1 MSYDREEQFEDDLIR
16 CLVEEKGWK
25 DGVLLYKDE
34 NALLKNWADII
45 YDNNRDIDRLGSY
58 PLTDGEMQQ
67 IMETVNTLKTPLR
80 LNGFINGGTVQII
93 RDNEQDTHNFGK
105 MVSLKIFDRNEIA
118 AGRTRYQIARQPI
131 FHAKNAVYPN
141 RRGDFC
147 LLINGMPVIHVE
159 LKKSGH
165 YVSEAEYQIKKY
177 LHENVFT
184 GLFSL
189 IQVFV
194 AMTPEEC
201 VYFANPGCAEKFN
214 PTFCF
219 HWADQYNEPM
229 NEWHMIAERLLSIPM
244 AHELIGFYTVADQTD
259 GNLKVMRSYQY
270 YAVSKISKRISE
282 MKWDSK
288 SIYGGYVWHTTGSGK
303 TLTSF
308 KAAQMVANS
317 KDADKVV
324 FLMDRIELGTQS
336 LREYRGFSD
345 ETDDVQSTENTDIL
359 RAKLKSDAA
368 KDTLIVTS
376 IQKMSRIKA
385 DEGLASADIEKINR
399 KRIVFIVDECHRSV
413 FGEMLSTIKYTFP
426 RAIFVGFSG
435 TPILEINKKKETT
448 TADVFGDELEG
459 TRYTVADGM
468 RDKNVLGFDT
478 VPQPTYKDK
487 DLRKVIALEKAR
499 VTTEK
504 EVFGDLE
511 REKIYRHWM
520 VEVPMGQQMDDDGD
534 LLESIEGELPES
546 QYNRAEHRKAVID
559 DIIDNWTSQSNAG
572 KFHAMLA
579 TSSIPEAIKYYKE
592 LRKRDSGLKIT
603 AVFDPHDGNNEGSIE
618 KIDGIA
624 DILLDYR
631 NTFGVEFNISGYA
644 KFKRD
649 VCERLAHK
657 GAYVAIEN
665 DRSKCL
671 DILIVV
677 DQMLTGYDSK
687 WVNTLYL
694 DKFYKWSNIEMVIQA
709 FSRTNRVFGEDKPHG
724 IIRYYRRPYTMK
736 NIIEYAFEQYSGN
749 KPYGIFVPKL
759 KDNIEGMNRAYLQIK
774 KIFVM
779 AGIPDFSK
787 LPEDVAEKRKFSKL
801 FKELNNHL
809 EPAKVQG
816 FVWEKQTYECE
827 DLNGKKEIISLV
839 FTKEEYDILL
849 MRYKELRRG
858 GSNGGGEAPYDID
871 PYLMALSTEM
881 IDSDYMDS
889 RFKKYIKLLKN
900 NADPRTIEEMLN
912 ELHRSFASLS
922 QDEQKYANILLKDI
936 QNQDIEIDE
945 NKNIRDYI
953 VEYQTRAQNTRVHQ
967 FAVELGIDEEKL
979 KEIIAAHVTESDI
992 NAFGRYDALIQSV
1005 DIEVAKRY
1013 FDRIEG
1019 QDIPRR
1025 KVRSKL
1031 DALVRSFI
1039 LNDGSDEIDLYDQ
1052 ENHGNVVYDFVH
1064 YQAVANTTKFD
1075 SKND

>member
-1 MSYDREEQFEDDLIR
+1 MSYDREEKFEDDLVR

-34 NALLKNWADII
+34 KALLKNWADII
-45 YDNNRDIDRLGSY
+45 YDNNRDIDRLGDY

-80 LNGFINGGTVQII
+80 LNGFINGGTVQVI
-93 RDNEQDTHNFGK
+93 RDNESDLHNFGK
-105 MVSLKIFDRNEIA
+105 LVSLKIFDRNEIA
-118 AGRTRYQIARQPI
+118 AGRTKYQIVRQPV
-131 FHAKNAVYPN
+131 FHARNTVYPN

-184 GLFSL
+184 GIFSL
-189 IQVFV
+189 VQIFV
-194 AMTPEEC
+194 AMTPEES
-201 VYFANPGCAEKFN
+201 VYFANPGSAEKFN
-214 PTFCF
+214 PAYCF
-219 HWADQYNEPM
+219 HWEDQYNEPI
-229 NEWHMIAERLLSIPM
+229 NDWNMIAERLLSIPM

-270 YAVSKISKRISE
+270 YAASKISKRVSE
-282 MKWDSK
+282 MKWDDK

-308 KAAQMVANS
+308 KSAQLIANS

-336 LREYRGFSD
+336 LREYRGFAD
-345 ETDDVQSTENTDIL
+345 ETDDVQSTENTDVL
-359 RAKLKSDAA
+359 RAKLKSDDT

-376 IQKMSRIKA
+376 IQKMSRIKEEENFNA
-385 DEGLASADIEKINR
+385 ADIDKINR

-413 FGEMLSTIKYTFP
+413 FGEMLSTIKHTFP
-426 RAIFVGFSG
+426 RAIFIGFSG
-435 TPILEINKKKETT
+435 TPILEINKKKNTT
-448 TADVFGDELEG
+448 TADVFGNELEG

-487 DLRKVIALEKAR
+487 DLRKAIALEKAR
-499 VTTEK
+499 ATTEGDI
-504 EVFGDLE
+504 FGNSE
-511 REKIYRHWM
+511 KEKIYRHWM
-520 VEVPMGQQMDDDGD
+520 IDVPMGEQMDDDGD

-546 QYNRAEHRKAVID
+546 QYDRPEHRAAVID
-559 DIIDNWTSQSNAG
+559 DIIDGWVAQSNAG

-579 TSSIPEAIKYYKE
+579 TSSIPEAIKYYRE
-592 LRKRDSGLKIT
+592 LKKRNCGLKFT
-603 AVFDPHDGNNEGSIE
+603 AVFDPHDGNNEGTIE

-624 DILLDYR
+624 DILQDYKDMY
-631 NTFGVEFNISGYA
+631 GVEFNISGYA

-657 GAYVAIEN
+657 GAYIAIEK
-665 DRSKCL
+665 DPSKCL

-694 DKFYKWSNIEMVIQA
+694 DKFYKWTNIEMIIQA
-709 FSRTNRVFGEDKPHG
+709 FSRTNRIFGEDKPHG

-736 NIIEYAFEQYSGN
+736 NVIEYAFEQYSGN

-759 KDNIEGMNRAYLQIK
+759 KTNIEEMNRIFTQIK

-779 AGIPDFSK
+779 AGILDFSK
-787 LPEDVAEKRKFSKL
+787 LPEDVTEKRKFSKL

-816 FVWEKQTYECE
+816 FVWDRQTYECE
-827 DLNGKKEIISLV
+827 EIDGTKETVSLV
-839 FTKEEYDILL
+839 FAKEEYDILL

-858 GSNGGGEAPYDID
+858 IGNGSGEAPYDID
-871 PYLMALSTEM
+871 PYLMALSTEK

-900 NADPRTIEEMLN
+900 NADPNIMEDMLN

-922 QDEQKYANILLKDI
+922 QQEQKFANILLKDI
-936 QNQDIEIDE
+936 QNQDINIDE

-953 VEYQTRAQNTRVHQ
+953 TEYQTRSQNTRIHK
-967 FAVELGIDEEKL
+967 FAKELGIDETML
-979 KEIIAAHVTESDI
+979 REIMTTHATERDI
-992 NAFGRYDALIQSV
+992 NAFGRYDALIQKV
-1005 DIEVAKRY
+1005 DIDIAKRY
-1013 FDRIEG
+1013 FDKAEG
-1019 QDIPRR
+1019 IDVPRR

-1031 DALVRSFI
+1031 DALVRKFI
-1039 LNDGSDEIDLYDQ
+1039 LDDNFEEAELLKENGSDNMIF
-1052 ENHGNVVYDFVH
+1052 DFFYH
-1064 YQAVANTTKFD
+1064 KRVAEDTKY
-1075 SKND
+1075 ND